1 MFCIPGDRSISSKG
15 DCGEIP
21 SVNPRRIYNMRGAA
35 IPPTLTALQPLATL
49 TRTGLSQSRQ
59 ALNSVIQ
66 GSGARHASSIEH
78 SSVLPPQLIEP
89 GVILRGYSGKEY
101 TIQNV
106 LQDRQNRQV
115 YLAR

>member
-1 MFCIPGDRSISSKG
+1 MLFITLVKLHLHTPQ
-15 DCGEIP
+15 EA
-21 SVNPRRIYNMRGAA
+21 YNMRGAA
-35 IPPTLTALQPLATL
+35 ISPLTALQPLATI

-59 ALNSVIQ
+59 ALNSVVS
-66 GSGARHASSIEH
+66 SGARHASTVERSTL
-78 SSVLPPQLIEP
+78 LPAELIEP
-89 GVILRGYSGKEY
+89 GVILRGYSGKQY